1 MAFEA
6 IICLY
11 TSVAS
16 FISLFWLYEAS
27 TNINTIVNDLAKE
40 VVETVSKH
48 ALILFF
54 QTWSCKHACKKT
66 VAVVEG
72 APWPRCTTR
81 ESRRG
86 R

>member
-16 FISLFWLYEAS
+16 FISLFRLYEAS

-48 ALILFF
+48 ALISFF
-54 QTWSCKHACKKT
+54 QTW
-66 VAVVEG
+66 EL
-72 APWPRCTTR
+72 
-81 ESRRG
+81 
-86 R
+86 